1 MPFQLKPHAQKG
13 LLHFLNRYR
22 HCGACICLIA
32 MLSASPICNT
42 FRGFLSKS
50 APAVTADK
58 SFLHRILC
66 EISLY
71 KEVSSYLQQSLYRA
85 KCIFFDNRGMGIL
98 CEVFRTL
105 AMIAEFL
112 GWKVLRLVCFLPQ
125 RITCISLISENIA
138 NSAVVPFISLPC
150 SYSLAI

>member
-1 MPFQLKPHAQKG
+1 MLFQLKPHAQKCFF
-13 LLHFLNRYR
+13 HFLDRYR
-22 HCGACICLIA
+22 HCRACICLIA
-32 MLSASPICNT
+32 MLSAGPICNT

-50 APAVTADK
+50 APAVTAYK
-58 SFLHRILC
+58 SFLNWILC
-66 EISLY
+66 AGSLC
-71 KEVSSYLQQSLYRA
+71 KEVSSFLQQSLYRA
-85 KCIFFDNRGMGIL
+85 KFIFFNNRGMGIL

-112 GWKVLRLVCFLPQ
+112 GGKVLRLVCFLPQ

-138 NSAVVPFISLPC
+138 NSAVVPFVSLPC